1 MIKDY
6 ASLVGMPD
14 KKDKE
19 NLEFI
24 IGLFERKFPG
34 YIELCVKQEKDD
46 EIENAGGQA
55 FLDPHLIKSHK
66 SGLRKV
72 LAMPPE
78 LVNAIVDA
86 YPTMF
91 KDKEHFHWFV
101 RNFPMFRIAEKES
114 F

>member
-1 MIKDY
+1 M
-6 ASLVGMPD
+6 LVPNRHGSSSAYRYG
-14 KKDKE
+14 
-19 NLEFI
+19 FQ
-24 IGLFERKFPG
+24 G
-34 YIELCVKQEKDD
+34 QEKDD
-46 EIENAGGQA
+46 ELENAGGQA

-72 LAMPPE
+72 LALPPE
-78 LVNAIVDA
+78 LVNAIVDS